1 MELIEIKRRIFRLAR
16 LSFTVEPEL
25 FMRVPHGTGTLLGQ
39 SQRKDR
45 RLNFKPCGHSPLLT
59 FL

>member
-1 MELIEIKRRIFRLAR
+1 MVLIEIKRKILRLAK

-25 FMRVPHGTGTLLGQ
+25 FMRVPQGTGTLLGQ
-39 SQRKDR
+39 SQRKDKM
-45 RLNFKPCGHSPLLT
+45 LNFKLCGHSPLLT